1 MKLSEAETK
10 RIFQYCEAHG
20 VSISNL
26 FSAIMQIIKHKN
38 TLSTTNSVG
47 LLIHNRNTK
56 KEKSSTGIFSRVL
69 PMIVDTDP
77 EQTVQDYLE
86 KFVESLNLLKHRKY
100 PYDYIVEN
108 SGNKKV

>member
-86 KFVESLNLLKHRKY
+86 KFVEKA
-100 PYDYIVEN
+100 
-108 SGNKKV
+108 